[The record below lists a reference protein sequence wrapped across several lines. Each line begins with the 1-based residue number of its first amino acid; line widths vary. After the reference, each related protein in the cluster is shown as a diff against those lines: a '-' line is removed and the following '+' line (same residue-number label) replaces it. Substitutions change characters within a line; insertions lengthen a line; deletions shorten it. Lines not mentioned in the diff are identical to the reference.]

1 MIHPLRNGGWSE
13 ADAREREAGGGRV
26 QPETIPLNP
35 PSCGRGRQKTNY
47 AIMSATAAN
56 VSGYPDGLT
65 RVDLAELIALRA
77 RAGKP
82 VAHAA
87 KVRTP
92 PAGGHVSALRGRGMD
107 YAESRIYQAGDDS
120 RNIDWRRTARSGK
133 WHTKLF
139 QAEREH
145 SLLLLIDTHATMQ
158 FGTRA
163 RFKSVAAAR
172 AAAWLAWTCV
182 RGGDRVGAMA
192 FGNQRAAVDPQP
204 GTRGAL
210 AVLGGLARWDAE
222 AHLVRESVAEPLS
235 AALSRARR
243 MVTSGSQVWLL
254 SDGWCTDVSAAHTL
268 VRLKRHAD
276 VRAAIVVDALEH
288 ALAPAGDYVFETDT
302 GRRRVDLSATSA
314 RAELRNRLAQGSR
327 ALAKACD
334 EASVPWA
341 MLATSDE
348 PDAGL
353 APLLRRRV
361 VERHR

>member
-1 MIHPLRNGGWSE
+1 MQQK
-13 ADAREREAGGGRV
+13 A
-26 QPETIPLNP
+26 IPLIP
-35 PSCGRGRQKTNY
+35 PSQAKGEVKIHH
-47 AIMSATAAN
+47 AIVSASATQA
-56 VSGYPDGLT
+56 PDRDLCLT

-87 KVRTP
+87 KIRTP

-145 SLLLLIDTHATMQ
+145 SLLLLIDTHPTMQ
-158 FGTRA
+158 FGTRT

-182 RGGDRVGAMA
+182 RGGDRVGALA
-192 FGNQRAAVDPQP
+192 FGRQRAAVDPQP

-210 AVLGGLARWDAE
+210 AVLGAIARWDGQTPPA
-222 AHLVRESVAEPLS
+222 RESDGESLS
-235 AALSRARR
+235 AALLRARR
-243 MVTSGSQVWLL
+243 MVSSGSQLWLL
-254 SDGWCTDVSAAHTL
+254 SDGWCTDDSAAHAL

-276 VRAAIVVDALEH
+276 VRVVIVADALEH
-288 ALAPAGDYVFETDT
+288 TLAPAGDYVFETHA
-302 GRRRVDLSATSA
+302 GRRHVDLSPTGA

-334 EASVPWA
+334 GAAVPWVR
-341 MLATSDE
+341 LTTSDE
-348 PDAGL
+348 PDVAL
-353 APLLRRRV
+353 APLLRRRAM
-361 VERHR
+361 EHRR

>member
-1 MIHPLRNGGWSE
+1 
-13 ADAREREAGGGRV
+13 
-26 QPETIPLNP
+26 
-35 PSCGRGRQKTNY
+35 
-47 AIMSATAAN
+47 MSATATYN
-56 VSGYPDGLT
+56 VDREPGLT

-87 KVRTP
+87 KIRTA
-92 PAGGHVSALRGRGMD
+92 PAGGRVSALRGRGMD
-107 YAESRIYQAGDDS
+107 YAESRIYQAGDDA

-145 SLLLLIDTHATMQ
+145 SLLLLVDTHATMQ

-182 RGGDRVGAMA
+182 RGGDRVGAMT

-210 AVLGGLARWDAE
+210 AVLGALARWDEQTFSA
-222 AHLVRESVAEPLS
+222 REGTTEPLS
-235 AALSRARR
+235 VAISRAGRK
-243 MVTSGSQVWLL
+243 VTSGNQVWLL
-254 SDGWCTDVSAAHTL
+254 SDGWCTDVSAAHAL

-276 VRAAIVVDALEH
+276 VRVAIVVDALEH
-288 ALAPAGDYVFETDT
+288 ALAPAGDYVFETAT
-302 GRRRVDLSATSA
+302 GRRRVDLSATTA
-314 RAELRNRLAQGSR
+314 RADLRNRLAQGCH

-334 EASVPWA
+334 EASVPWV

-348 PDAGL
+348 PDVGL

-361 VERHR
+361 VERRR

>member
-1 MIHPLRNGGWSE
+1 MM
-13 ADAREREAGGGRV
+13 
-26 QPETIPLNP
+26 Q
-35 PSCGRGRQKTNY
+35 
-47 AIMSATAAN
+47 ATAARP
-56 VSGYPDGLT
+56 VDRDSGLT
-65 RVDLAELIALRA
+65 RVDLAELVALRA

-107 YAESRIYQAGDDS
+107 YAESRIYQAGDDA

-145 SLLLLIDTHATMQ
+145 SLLLVVDTNPTMR
-158 FGTRA
+158 FGTRT

-182 RGGDRVGAMA
+182 RGGDRVGALA
-192 FGNQRAAVDPQP
+192 FGRQRAAVDPQP

-210 AVLGGLARWDAE
+210 AVLGALARWDGRTPPVHE
-222 AHLVRESVAEPLS
+222 GDGEVLS
-235 AALSRARR
+235 TALLRARR
-243 MVTSGSQVWLL
+243 MVTTGSQLWLL
-254 SDGWCTDVSAAHTL
+254 SDGWCTDDSAAHAL

-276 VRAAIVVDALEH
+276 VRVVIVADALEH
-288 ALAPAGDYVFETDT
+288 ALAPAGDYVFETRA
-302 GRRRVDLSATSA
+302 GRRHVDLSPASA
-314 RAELRNRLAQGSR
+314 RAELRNRLGQGAR

-334 EASVPWA
+334 GAAVPWVR
-341 MLATSDE
+341 LATGDE
-348 PDAGL
+348 PDVAL
-353 APLLRRRV
+353 APLLRRRAL
-361 VERHR
+361 EHRR

>member
-1 MIHPLRNGGWSE
+1 
-13 ADAREREAGGGRV
+13 
-26 QPETIPLNP
+26 
-35 PSCGRGRQKTNY
+35 
-47 AIMSATAAN
+47 MSAIAAN
-56 VSGYPDGLT
+56 VSGHPDGIT
-65 RVDLAELIALRA
+65 RVDLAALIALRA

-82 VAHAA
+82 VAQAA

-145 SLLLLIDTHATMQ
+145 SLLLLVDTHATMQ

-192 FGNQRAAVDPQP
+192 FGSQRAAIDPQP

-222 AHLVRESVAEPLS
+222 AHAARTGNAESLS
-235 AALSRARR
+235 AALARARR
-243 MVTSGSQVWLL
+243 MAMSGNQIWML
-254 SDGWCTDVSAAHTL
+254 SDGWCTDGSAAHAL
-268 VRLKRHAD
+268 IRLKRHAD
-276 VRAAIVVDALEH
+276 VRVVIVVDALEH
-288 ALAPAGDYVFETDT
+288 ALAPVGDIVFEPDA
-302 GRRRVDLSATSA
+302 GRRHVDLSTATS
-314 RAELRNRLAQGSR
+314 RAALRDRLAQGSR
-327 ALAKACD
+327 ALATACD
-334 EASVPWA
+334 EASVPWVR
-341 MLATSDE
+341 LTTGEE
-348 PDAGL
+348 PDVGL
-353 APLLRRRV
+353 APLLRKRLMERR
-361 VERHR
+361 R

>member
-1 MIHPLRNGGWSE
+1 KRFRLPRRPHPRRSCRADRVACARRQAGVACREGPHAACWRPCLCVARPRHGLR
-13 ADAREREAGGGRV
+13 RVQHLPGGRRLT
-26 QPETIPLNP
+26 QHRL
-35 PSCGRGRQKTNY
+35 
-47 AIMSATAAN
+47 AAYRTQWQ
-56 VSGYPDGLT
+56 VAHQAVPG
-65 RVDLAELIALRA
+65 RA
-77 RAGKP
+77 RTQLV
-82 VAHAA
+82 VADRYARNDAVRHACA
-87 KVRTP
+87 LQVGS
-92 PAGGHVSALRGRGMD
+92 GG
-107 YAESRIYQAGDDS
+107 
-120 RNIDWRRTARSGK
+120 
-133 WHTKLF
+133 
-139 QAEREH
+139 
-145 SLLLLIDTHATMQ
+145 
-158 FGTRA
+158 
-163 RFKSVAAAR
+163 R

-327 ALAKACD
+327 ALAKA
-334 EASVPWA
+334 
-341 MLATSDE
+341 
-348 PDAGL
+348 
-353 APLLRRRV
+353 
-361 VERHR
+361 

>member
-1 MIHPLRNGGWSE
+1 MP
-13 ADAREREAGGGRV
+13 
-26 QPETIPLNP
+26 
-35 PSCGRGRQKTNY
+35 
-47 AIMSATAAN
+47 AIAAN
-56 VSGYPDGLT
+56 VSGHPDGIT
-65 RVDLAELIALRA
+65 RIDLAELIGLRA
-77 RAGKP
+77 RAGRP
-82 VAHAA
+82 AAHPA
-87 KVRTP
+87 KVRAP

-145 SLLLLIDTHATMQ
+145 SLLLLIDTHVTML

-182 RGGDRVGAMA
+182 RGGDRIGAMA
-192 FGNQRAAVDPQP
+192 FGSQRAAVDPQA

-210 AVLGGLARWDAE
+210 AVLGALARWDGQTSFA
-222 AHLVRESVAEPLS
+222 RESEDEPLS
-235 AALSRARR
+235 AALSRAQR
-243 MVTSGSQVWLL
+243 MVTSGRQVWLL
-254 SDGWCTDVSAAHTL
+254 SDGWCTDASATHAL
-268 VRLKRHAD
+268 MRLKRHAE
-276 VRAAIVVDALEH
+276 VRVAIVVDALEH
-288 ALAPAGDYVFETDT
+288 ALAPVGDYVFETDT

-314 RAELRNRLAQGSR
+314 RAELRNRLAEGCR

-334 EASVPWA
+334 EASVPWV

-348 PDAGL
+348 PDVGL
-353 APLLRRRV
+353 APLLRRRIM
-361 VERHR
+361 ERRR